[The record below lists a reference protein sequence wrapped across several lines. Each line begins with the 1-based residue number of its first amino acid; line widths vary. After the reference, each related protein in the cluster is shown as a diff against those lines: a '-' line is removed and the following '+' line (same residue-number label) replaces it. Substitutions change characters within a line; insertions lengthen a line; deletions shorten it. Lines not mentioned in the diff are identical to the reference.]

1 MHRDARD
8 FEAFGA
14 AHGEKPSTECATARC
29 AKFALY
35 VLLFGH
41 ALACGGSRPEL
52 EDPADAGP
60 AVDAG
65 IVRRTTDVKVTPPP
79 DDEETARL
87 LRDKLNDAKALA
99 PAELANR
106 YPATF
111 VGTLGYDATAAA
123 GMDRIQASSLRL
135 DSRELEKLG
144 RNGFVITDRNRFP
157 TFTYGYRTIYAD
169 HLPLYVSA
177 DSILEAVHR
186 SYDAILASLES
197 NSLASSVTTL
207 LDEMYAAL
215 AAQPA
220 DATKKDLD
228 LYLSVARSLL
238 AGTSQ
243 PPTAGGDVALFTKIM
258 SAVNSASGVVEV
270 SLFGST
276 RTEDFSQY
284 VPRGHYT
291 QSEELKRYFRAM
303 MWLGRTDFRML
314 ETQPDGAQHLNRR
327 DVEAAFA
334 LVELLDER
342 RRTSYRTVDDAIRAF
357 VGDQDYLT
365 VEQMA
370 PLAQNLG
377 IARRS
382 DLAKLS
388 DGELAQGLAKT
399 TFGRQRI
406 ASHIMVNGG
415 VTATLPLSLSFAF
428 FGQRYV
434 LDSHV
439 FSQVVYDRVPKRPGV
454 PLRMMP
460 DPLDVAFAAL
470 GNNQALTL
478 LAPGLERHRYSGE
491 LAVARV
497 LADEHG
503 SSYWRSNLYNLWMSS
518 LRGLSPA
525 GDLATN
531 GPGLFTVARTEAW
544 GRRILN
550 AQLASWAELR
560 HDTLLY
566 AKQSYTGVPVCE
578 FPDAYVDPYPS
589 FFAAIES
596 FAAHGRELAGR
607 LSFPANSPLPQ
618 MLGTYFSRLGSS
630 MRILREMAEGELAG
644 AQITAAQL
652 EFINQAV
659 VLQDA
664 GCASVIIGATGWY
677 PALFFTNQA
686 SVERDPVIA
695 DVHTQPADEAGN
707 LVGKILHVG
716 TGDPRQMVV
725 TVDTCGMP
733 RAYVGLAS
741 AYFERITENFKRLTD
756 EEWAK
761 SISGAAPADVP
772 WMTDLIVR

>member
-1 MHRDARD
+1 MRRDAAD
-8 FEAFGA
+8 FRAFGA
-14 AHGEKPSTECATARC
+14 ASLARRWTECATTPC
-29 AKFALY
+29 AKFALC

-41 ALACGGSRPEL
+41 APACGGSRPEL
-52 EDPADAGP
+52 DGPGDAG
-60 AVDAG
+60 AAGDAG
-65 IVRRTTDVKVTPPP
+65 VARRTTDVRVTPPA
-79 DDEETARL
+79 DDEELARL
-87 LRDKLNDAKALA
+87 LRDKLNEAKTLTPAALA
-99 PAELANR
+99 SR

-111 VGTLGYDATAAA
+111 VGSLGYDATAAA

-135 DSRELEKLG
+135 DAAELEKLG
-144 RNGFVITDRNRFP
+144 NSGFVITDRKRFP

-186 SYDAILASLES
+186 SYDAILLALEA
-197 NSLASSVTTL
+197 NALASSVTIL
-207 LDEMYAAL
+207 LDDMYTAL
-215 AAQPA
+215 AAQPD
-220 DATKKDLD
+220 DATRKDLD

-238 AGTSQ
+238 AGTNR
-243 PPTAGGDVALFTKIM
+243 PPTAGGDVALFTTIM
-258 SAVNSASGVVEV
+258 TAVNSASGIVEV

-276 RTEDFSQY
+276 RKEDFSQY

-291 QSEELKRYFRAM
+291 KSEELKRYFRAM

-314 ETQPDGAQHLNRR
+314 ETRPDGSQHLNRR
-327 DVEAAFA
+327 DVQAAFA

-342 RRTSYRTVDDAIRAF
+342 RRTSYRAVDDAIRAF

-365 VEQMA
+365 VDQMA
-370 PLAQNLG
+370 PLAQTLG
-377 IARRS
+377 ITGRS
-382 DLAKLS
+382 DLDKLS

-415 VTATLPLSLSFAF
+415 VTPTLPLSISFAF

-439 FSQVVYDRVPKRPGV
+439 FSQVVYDRVPERPGV

-478 LAPGLERHRYSGE
+478 LLPGLDRHQYSGE

-503 SSYWRSNLYNLWMSS
+503 SEYWRSNLYNLWMSS

-525 GDLATN
+525 ADQATS
-531 GPGLFTVARTEAW
+531 GAGLFTVARTEAW

-566 AKQSYTGVPVCE
+566 AKQSYTGVPICE

-596 FAAHGRELAGR
+596 FAAHGREIAGR

-618 MLGTYFSRLGSS
+618 TMNTYFSRLGSS

-644 AQITAAQL
+644 AQITVAQL

-659 VLQDA
+659 ALQDA
-664 GCASVIIGATGWY
+664 GCTSVIIGATGWY

-695 DVHTQPADEAGN
+695 DVHTQPADERGS

-725 TVDTCGMP
+725 TVDTCGTP

-772 WMTDLIVR
+772 WMTDLVVR